1 MGNKKNA
8 RKKAAKKR
16 EEKKRARVDV
26 DESVASAIVAHVPD
40 IRDRLALGCVSIVWR
55 VAGSS
60 PGCWQL
66 APFPLHIEPPLANKL
81 TDDAFRQ
88 LMLYAGTALTSI
100 YVNGA
105 PSTFKFAWKR
115 LYQALKPLLNL
126 RALTINYCEGVSIRY
141 AVLPF
146 LRYLVGSSS
155 IDYIIWLGATW
166 RV

>member
-8 RKKAAKKR
+8 RKKAAKS
-16 EEKKRARVDV
+16 ARGPPIDV
-26 DESVASAIVAHVPD
+26 DESVASAIIVHVPD
-40 IRDRLALGCVSIVWR
+40 IRDRLALGCVSAAWR
-55 VAGSS
+55 DAASS

-66 APFPLHIEPPLANKL
+66 APFPLRIEPPLANKL

-88 LMLYAGTALTSI
+88 LMLYAGNALTYI
-100 YVNGA
+100 RVIGA
-105 PSTFKFAWKR
+105 PSTFKFAGKR
-115 LYQALKPLLNL
+115 LYHTIKPLPNL
-126 RALTINYCEGVSIRY
+126 FALTINHCKGVSIRY

>member
-16 EEKKRARVDV
+16 KEKKRARVDV

-40 IRDRLALGCVSIVWR
+40 IRDRLALGCVSKVWR
-55 VAGSS
+55 LAASS

-66 APFPLHIEPPLANKL
+66 APFPLRIEPPLANKL

-88 LMLYAGTALTSI
+88 LMLYAGNALTYI
-100 YVNGA
+100 RVIGA
-105 PSTFKFAWKR
+105 PSTFKFAGKR
-115 LYQALKPLLNL
+115 LYHTIKPLPNL
-126 RALTINYCEGVSIRY
+126 FALTINHCKGVSIRY

>member
-1 MGNKKNA
+1 MGAERKKNA

-16 EEKKRARVDV
+16 KEKKRARIDV

-40 IRDRLALGCVSIVWR
+40 IRDRLALGCVSKVWR
-55 VAGSS
+55 LAASS

-66 APFPLHIEPPLANKL
+66 APFPLHIEPPLVNKL

-155 IDYIIWLGATW
+155 IDYIHLAG
-166 RV
+166 